1 MLSPR
6 KAMQRTAV
14 SSSQRASVNA
24 LLLAGALSVAASTS
38 DARGTAHDL
47 ASTASKHVSASTE
60 YTSARA
66 FNRYWPGVVQT
77 NLVANKPEFGA
88 QILEPKL
95 QNAWGIA
102 IRPAGFGGHFW
113 VTGNTTEISF
123 EYVGD
128 VGGKPLFQD
137 GLKEVNTA
145 GTGTGVVFNSGGQFV
160 ITQAH
165 PNGAI
170 TAPAKFLF
178 ANDSGTIS
186 AWTERKK
193 ADGTFDWP
201 ADSVTVVDGRTAG
214 EAFFGVGVSP
224 TGDRL
229 YAADFGTAPALRV
242 YDGTFKSIGTFV
254 NPFQRGAALVPGE
267 YAPFN
272 VQTIGKAGAESVFVM
287 YAKTQGHP
295 DDPGRFFAA
304 EEDAGPGK
312 GRLVDFDFNGRIK
325 NVWWDRGLL
334 NAPWGVALAPEN
346 FGLYS
351 GCLLVGNFGD
361 GTIVA
366 FHPRWK
372 IALDYLRDA
381 RGQKIVIDG
390 LWGLQFGNGA
400 SLGEAN
406 HLYFAAGPNDEKDG
420 VFGKLETNP
429 LAVEYLGNAS
439 ICR

>member
-1 MLSPR
+1 MNNVLVRLKLSFANAVAMLC
-6 KAMQRTAV
+6 AM
-14 SSSQRASVNA
+14 
-24 LLLAGALSVAASTS
+24 L
-38 DARGTAHDL
+38 
-47 ASTASKHVSASTE
+47 VSAFSFTAAADG
-60 YTSARA
+60 SATQTKV
-66 FNRYWPGVVQT
+66 FSGYWPGVVQT
-77 NLVANKPEFGA
+77 NLVANSAAFNP
-88 QILEPKL
+88 QIVDAKMK
-95 QNAWGIA
+95 NAWGIA

-113 VTGNTTEISF
+113 VTANGSETSL

-128 VGGKPLFQD
+128 VGGTPLFQD

-145 GTGTGVVFNSGGQFV
+145 GTGTGVVFNAGAQFV
-160 ITQAH
+160 ITQNH
-165 PNGAI
+165 PNGPI

-193 ADGTFDWP
+193 TDGTFDWP
-201 ADSVTVVDGRTAG
+201 ADSVTVVDGSANG
-214 EAFFGVGVSP
+214 AAFFGVGVSP
-224 TGDRL
+224 AGDRM
-229 YAADFGTAPALRV
+229 YAADFGASPALRV
-242 YDGTFKSIGTFV
+242 YDGAFKPVGTFV
-254 NPFQRGAALVPGE
+254 NPFQRGATLQPGD

-272 VQTIGKAGAESVFVM
+272 VQTIGKTGGESVFVM
-287 YAKTQGHP
+287 YAKTQS
-295 DDPGRFFAA
+295 DPSDASKFFAA
-304 EEDAGPGK
+304 EEDAGPGN
-312 GRLVDFDFNGRIK
+312 GRLAEFDFNGRVK
-325 NVWWDRGLL
+325 ARWWDRGLL
-334 NAPWGVALAPEN
+334 NAPWGVALAPDN

-372 IALDYLRDA
+372 IALDYVRDA
-381 RGQKIVIDG
+381 NGRKVVIDG

-406 HLYFAAGPNDEKDG
+406 HLYFAAGPNDEADG

-429 LAVEYLGNAS
+429 RAVGYLRNFS